1 VPLTPYHFGPG
12 FFLGLVFFPFID
24 FTVVMIAS
32 VVPDLEPLAIIILGL
47 PLPLHGFFHTYF
59 GATIISLLLT
69 ICIWPLRRYLTKI
82 ASIFRLHQQSS
93 FRHILPASLIGT
105 YSHVLLDSFLYA
117 EMNPLYPLLGN
128 PFLNLV
134 WSISIYDFC
143 VAFGLLGFVLYVIRF
158 YRSLSSP
165 GKTETQT
172 SPFD

>member
-1 VPLTPYHFGPG
+1 MPFTPYHFGFG
-12 FFLGLVFFPFID
+12 FFLGIIFFPFID

-32 VVPDLEPLAIIILGL
+32 VVLDLEPLTIIILDL
-47 PLPLHGFFHTYF
+47 PLPLHGFFHTYL

-69 ICIWPLRRYLTKI
+69 VCIWPLRRYLSRI
-82 ASIFRLHQQSS
+82 ASILRLHQQSS

-105 YSHVLLDSFLYA
+105 YSHVFLDSILYA

-143 VAFGLLGFVLYVIRF
+143 VVFGLLGFVLYIVRF

-165 GKTETQT
+165 TEKETQT